1 MNRSSRWLDLF
12 LWNFWNL
19 PIISATFVSFVFC
32 LLGDTIYHF
41 LYGYEKQ
48 NLGNWSPIGEQISNF
63 FSENW
68 RESQNSGMIR
78 ISKPKSATRYKFSNF
93 QQSSSRFCL
102 EKKKKSPRYERYTI
116 LVSNSRV
123 VFRIEKRIENNR
135 SNYRNSRI
143 SSADCFDKYRNAC
156 ENFQNSRGIG
166 LNEFYRRC
174 TRIRTKHESIWE

>member
-1 MNRSSRWLDLF
+1 
-12 LWNFWNL
+12 
-19 PIISATFVSFVFC
+19 
-32 LLGDTIYHF
+32 
-41 LYGYEKQ
+41 
-48 NLGNWSPIGEQISNF
+48 
-63 FSENW
+63 
-68 RESQNSGMIR
+68 MIR

-123 VFRIEKRIENNR
+123 IFRIEKRIENNR

-156 ENFQNSRGIG
+156 ENFRNSRGIG
-166 LNEFYRRC
+166 LNEFYAVVRGFEQNTNQFENKNL
-174 TRIRTKHESIWE
+174 TRWFSTTEDKTIAR